1 MTGITVPALG
11 SFGWGPV
18 LDEALVGISGLQA
31 QLFRHGLDVREYGA
45 VGDGVTDDTAAVQ
58 AAINAV
64 GTGGGTVYLPPGSYV
79 LNGPAGLSLATVGT
93 VLRGGGAATTKIL
106 IGGGFTDT
114 AAVKV
119 TAYDCQVQD
128 LSVSGASGTTTSNPA
143 ADGIR
148 ITGVRRAKVS
158 GVTFF
163 NVNGWAIKVSSTTA
177 GGSSNPLG
185 TQISRVFMNA
195 CAGGVHFLGST
206 TQGYAM
212 NSQLTDIQSYQ
223 GGVTS
228 GANANLDCVR
238 IEDAWD
244 VLVENAIV
252 WQNAG
257 TGSSLRIVGNS
268 AASFVTNLDALG
280 PLTGVCVK
288 IEDGPNGSP
297 QNTQISGGVIQQ
309 GTIGVQISGGSKQV
323 HLNTSRLI
331 NNLTHG
337 LQVDGTASTIY
348 VNEVFF
354 SASGNGATG
363 TNYDINWSG
372 TALGFITGCRF
383 ASPLVTAG
391 TAGVQQSINIASAGQ
406 NVRVVNASF
415 QGTGE
420 SSANWFTNRPSAAL
434 HESAG
439 VFEFLTDV
447 NFAFSGAGRVS
458 LQPSSSTNSVLATN
472 VNGADANDR
481 FRLLGN
487 GNMQFGPGTALR
499 DSTWGRIG
507 TAQIGTS
514 DSDLI
519 IGLAGKGLRVKEGT
533 NAKMGTS
540 ALVAGTVTVAN
551 TSVTAVSR
559 IVVTSQADSGTP
571 GWLRVSARTAGT
583 SFTITSSSASD
594 TSTVAWMIVEPA

>member
-1 MTGITVPALG
+1 MTGITVPVLG
-11 SFGWGPV
+11 SLGWGPV
-18 LDEALVGISGLQA
+18 LDEALVGLSGLQA
-31 QLFRHGLDVREYGA
+31 QLFRHALDVREYGA

-64 GTGGGTVYLPPGSYV
+64 GSGGGTVYLPPGNYV
-79 LNGPAGLSLATVGT
+79 LTAGLSLATVGT

-119 TAYDCQVQD
+119 TAYDCQITD
-128 LSVSGASGTTTSNPA
+128 LSVSGASATTTSNPA

-163 NVNGWAIKVSSTTA
+163 NVNGWAIKASSTTA

-195 CAGGVHFLGST
+195 CAGGVYFLGST
-206 TQGYAM
+206 AQGYAM

-268 AASFVTNLDALG
+268 AASFVNNLDALG

-309 GTIGVQISGGSKQV
+309 GNIGVQISGGSKQI

-331 NNLTHG
+331 NNQTHG
-337 LQVDGTASTIY
+337 LQVDGTATTIY

-354 SASGNGATG
+354 SASGNGASG

-383 ASPLVTAG
+383 ASPIVTVG

-415 QGTGE
+415 QGTGQ

-472 VNGADANDR
+472 VNGTDANDR
-481 FRLLGN
+481 FRLLGT
-487 GNMQFGPGTALR
+487 GSMQFGPGTAAR
-499 DSTWGRIG
+499 DTTWGRIG

-519 IGLAGKGLRVKEGT
+519 VGLAGKGLRVKEGT

-559 IVVTSQADSGTP
+559 IFVTSQADGGTP